1 MTENECGK
9 KKRGLAQQL
18 IRFGFVGIAATL
30 IDYGVMVFLTEFFG
44 VNYLVSSMI
53 SFCVS
58 VIFNYILS
66 ITWVFNVTGERKKTQ
81 DMTVFMI
88 LSVIGLGINQL
99 IMWFAVDKLHIFYMI
114 SKIGATAVVM
124 VYNFIT
130 RKIFLENGK

>member
-1 MTENECGK
+1 MK
-9 KKRGLAQQL
+9 KKSLLQQI
-18 IRFGFVGIAATL
+18 IRFGFVGGGAFL
-30 IDYGVMVFLTEFFG
+30 IDYGAMIFLTEVFG
-44 VNYLVSSMI
+44 INYLISSAV

-66 ITWVFNVTGERKKTQ
+66 VKWVFNISGERKQVQ
-81 DMTVFMI
+81 DLTIFMV

-99 IMWFAVDKLHIFYMI
+99 IMWIAVDKLHVFYMI

-130 RKIFLENGK
+130 RKIFLENNSKGGVM